1 MTPFYPGIGIKTIF
15 SQHYLGMLSH
25 LFRLF
30 WTNGSYEEDFQ
41 RFLSFL
47 VQKIYSIPFGS
58 PTYPEARD
66 GTNIGWT
73 LPEDVSA
80 NVSAFLA
87 KWFFRKALNNLF
99 IPFVNPPPPKKK
111 MWPHPY
117 PLGSWFDE
125 MNHTTWECFH
135 ISFNSLAILF
145 EKQYPRYSSLF
156 IPM

>member
-1 MTPFYPGIGIKTIF
+1 MKLGYSILTPLPLKKVHPLPKCDPILIKTIF

-80 NVSAFLA
+80 NVSAFLV

-99 IPFVNPPPPKKK
+99 IPFVKKSPPPNCGPIPTLWDHDLTK
-111 MWPHPY
+111 W
-117 PLGSWFDE
+117 
-125 MNHTTWECFH
+125 TTLRENV
-135 ISFNSLAILF
+135 ST
-145 EKQYPRYSSLF
+145 
-156 IPM
+156 